1 MGFADNAGATNWL
14 RVRAQPLLRLMRWHD
29 MTTTQTLHPNTL
41 HPMTGFDPSEPAI
54 LHDLATDRIITWTGD
69 QADDFRRVGML
80 RDDGT
85 VAWRQYV
92 FDGWGNVL
100 GG

>member
-1 MGFADNAGATNWL
+1 M
-14 RVRAQPLLRLMRWHD
+14 
-29 MTTTQTLHPNTL
+29 
-41 HPMTGFDPSEPAI
+41 
-54 LHDLATDRIITWTGD
+54 LHDRARDEIITWTAE
-69 QADDFRRVGML
+69 QADDFRRTSRA

-85 VAWRQYV
+85 VAWQQYV

>member
-1 MGFADNAGATNWL
+1 VPIPRA
-14 RVRAQPLLRLMRWHD
+14 RAQLLSPRKRWHI
-29 MTTTQTLHPNTL
+29 MTTVPGLQP
-41 HPMTGFDPSEPAI
+41 PAI
-54 LHDLATDRIITWTGD
+54 LHDCATDQIVTWTGD
-69 QADDFRRVGML
+69 QADDFRHSSRA

-85 VAWRQYV
+85 IAWREYV

>member
-1 MGFADNAGATNWL
+1 L
-14 RVRAQPLLRLMRWHD
+14 RVRAQPLLWLMRWHD
-29 MTTTQTLHPNTL
+29 MTTTQTLHPGSL
-41 HPMTGFDPSEPAI
+41 HPMTGFNPSEPAI

-69 QADDFRRVGML
+69 QADDFRRVGMP

>member
-1 MGFADNAGATNWL
+1 MPIPRA
-14 RVRAQPLLRLMRWHD
+14 RAQLLSPRKRWHI
-29 MTTTQTLHPNTL
+29 MTTVPTL
-41 HPMTGFDPSEPAI
+41 HPMMGFNPSEPAI
-54 LHDLATDRIITWTGD
+54 LHDCATDQIVTWTGD
-69 QADDFRRVGML
+69 QADDFRHSSRA

-85 VAWRQYV
+85 IAWREYV